1 TPIIKDFD
9 PWIILAIII
18 EQSKGKR
25 EINLNDLL
33 IAPCNIG
40 RIFNLDSISLL
51 ELLHKVEKIGEIK
64 IIRTAGL
71 DVIRINNDRTFQEC
85 IETYYKNIEI

>member
-1 TPIIKDFD
+1 M
-9 PWIILAIII
+9 
-18 EQSKGKR
+18 
-25 EINLNDLL
+25 NDLL

-71 DVIRINNDRTFQEC
+71 EVIRINNDRTFQEC
-85 IETYYKNIEI
+85 IEIYYKNIEI